1 MRYASL
7 ILHSR
12 FFHKGIFS
20 IKVKYTFFQLNYW
33 RKALMLDYSVLR
45 GYFGYVARRGW
56 HGMVFVRLTG
66 NILQIETFSLQ

>member
-1 MRYASL
+1 
-7 ILHSR
+7 
-12 FFHKGIFS
+12 
-20 IKVKYTFFQLNYW
+20 
-33 RKALMLDYSVLR
+33 MLDYSVLR